1 MEKPRQVTAEWHLR
15 QVMKWLEYD
24 NGRELDNVL
33 VYASFELRCA
43 IERTIFENL
52 LLVKGKLTPEEQKRC
67 RSKEGMLDLMRE
79 SDSLYRKTF
88 EFTKMFFSIVLGVNK
103 IKPINTAFLSRKWH
117 ELSTYCHKLLEPAKS
132 FQSPN
137 RDFQKKGFKLIH
149 KVLKSYSEL
158 EKNLGAYIR
167 PDSMSDELRSVYERY
182 LNDEIDDASV
192 KRTLNIMAPILRQKM
207 PFAKAIAMIEWE
219 NNSV

>member
-1 MEKPRQVTAEWHLR
+1 M
-15 QVMKWLEYD
+15 
-24 NGRELDNVL
+24 
-33 VYASFELRCA
+33 
-43 IERTIFENL
+43 
-52 LLVKGKLTPEEQKRC
+52 
-67 RSKEGMLDLMRE
+67 
-79 SDSLYRKTF
+79 
-88 EFTKMFFSIVLGVNK
+88 
-103 IKPINTAFLSRKWH
+103 
-117 ELSTYCHKLLEPAKS
+117 EPAKS

-137 RDFQKKGFKLIH
+137 RDFQNKGFKLIH

-207 PFAKAIAMIEWE
+207 PFAKASNDW
-219 NNSV
+219 VGK

>member
-1 MEKPRQVTAEWHLR
+1 MYLIHTLTFASLPLNWSWPANTDDIIMDTSFLEKPRQVTAEWHLR

-52 LLVKGKLTPEEQKRC
+52 LLVKEKLTPEEQKRC

-103 IKPINTAFLSRKWH
+103 IKPINTAF
-117 ELSTYCHKLLEPAKS
+117 
-132 FQSPN
+132 F
-137 RDFQKKGFKLIH
+137 I
-149 KVLKSYSEL
+149 
-158 EKNLGAYIR
+158 
-167 PDSMSDELRSVYERY
+167 
-182 LNDEIDDASV
+182 
-192 KRTLNIMAPILRQKM
+192 QKM
-207 PFAKAIAMIEWE
+207 AWTKHIL
-219 NNSV
+219 S